1 MSLIQLGRLTLNLD
15 RVRCI
20 HDFST
25 QDAGGQVLQGLLR
38 IEFENGHTIDV
49 AQEAASLRAWL
60 ATQAIQV
67 EPSPP
72 SV

>member
-1 MSLIQLGRLTLNLD
+1 MSLIQLGRLTINFD
-15 RVRCI
+15 HVRCI

-49 AQEAASLRAWL
+49 AQEVASLRAWL
-60 ATQAIQV
+60 AAQAIPL
-67 EPSPP
+67 ETSPP
-72 SV
+72 AA